1 MSHDERGGVSF
12 LLHIAKFTDLQQ
24 NMKTPKV
31 VFLKYPFTRD
41 LC

>member
-1 MSHDERGGVSF
+1 MSHDERGGVHSCCTF
-12 LLHIAKFTDLQQ
+12 AKFTDLQQ

-31 VFLKYPFTRD
+31 VFLKYFFTRD